1 MQKTN
6 SKFLKNQLEKFLSE
20 NEVENF
26 IMENFEEIEYII
38 KYDPTEKQES
48 KTNSDDIMKL
58 WSLPNVIGKQ
68 LNLNDVCERLV
79 TYKNEIPLWIKIE
92 STDDNN
98 VLKLLISKRFRK
110 IKIIDEWHKD
120 NEYKPILIDKTSY
133 NRLDDSNLNK

>member
-20 NEVENF
+20 NEIENF
-26 IMENFEEIEYII
+26 IMKNFEKIEYII
-38 KYDPTEKQES
+38 EYDPTEKQES
-48 KTNSDDIMKL
+48 KTNSDDIMRL

-110 IKIIDEWHKD
+110 IRIIEEWHKL
-120 NEYKPILIDKTSY
+120 NEYKPILKEKTPH
-133 NRLDDSNLNK
+133 NNV

>member
-68 LNLNDVCERLV
+68 LNLNNVCERLV